1 MVQAPPRAVDSAIV
15 YEAVNLVNGHRYIG
29 FTAQGLPR
37 REWQHRAA
45 TRQKRHCHKFHQAI
59 IEFGQENFVF
69 RVMADFEGDEDLGK
83 IYEEEA
89 IAKYKPEYNLR
100 GGGTTGGSISE
111 ETKRKLSA
119 VQKGRPSPLR
129 GVPIS
134 AAHRAAISAG
144 KRKNPYK
151 YSPEIR
157 AKITA
162 TIRARRPTDKELAAR
177 SRENLNMRAAR
188 KEPVFC
194 VTDGKAFE
202 SCRDADRF
210 YGFSTGTVSGVA
222 SGARKTAGDEK
233 VFCYVR
239 DLFL

>member
-37 REWQHRAA
+37 REWQHRGA

-59 IEFGQENFVF
+59 NEFGQENFVF
-69 RVMADFEGDEDLGK
+69 RMLGDFAGDEDLGK

-111 ETKRKLSA
+111 ETKRKMSA

-129 GVPIS
+129 GIPIS
-134 AAHRAAISAG
+134 EAHRRAISLG
-144 KRKNPYK
+144 KLGKPRP
-151 YSPEIR
+151 PEVM
-157 AKITA
+157 AK
-162 TIRARRPTDKELAAR
+162 
-177 SRENLNMRAAR
+177 MRAGFAAWTPTEEQKQAATAR
-188 KEPVFC
+188 VLRAGEMVKKGVRC
-194 VTDGKAFE
+194 VNDGREFV
-202 SCRDADRF
+202 SCREADRF
-210 YGFSTGTVSGVA
+210 YGFHLGATNAKALSGRATATGLRFEFIAPRS
-222 SGARKTAGDEK
+222 K
-233 VFCYVR
+233 
-239 DLFL
+239 